1 MQTLIE
7 MTNENVCRP
16 DRRELDSLLSQIGEG
31 SLAALEEL
39 YRRTRAAVY
48 SMALSYLKNAEEA
61 QDVAQETFVRIW
73 ENAAMYRSQGSPM
86 AWILTIARNLSLMK
100 LRLEVR
106 QSSLSEDEWN
116 AIPADTSAVSLEDRQ
131 MLQDALSA
139 LSDEERQIVLLH
151 AVTGLKHREI
161 AALTE
166 LPLSTVLSKYRRA
179 LNKLR
184 LQLEGD
190 NIL

>member
-16 DRRELDSLLSQIGEG
+16 DRRELDSLLAKIGEG

-61 QDVAQETFVRIW
+61 QDVTQDVFVRIW
-73 ENAAMYRSQGSPM
+73 ENAAGYHPQGFPM

-106 QSSLSEDEWN
+106 HSSLSEEEWN
-116 AIPADTSAVSLEDRQ
+116 AIPADASAVSPEDRQ
-131 MLQDALSA
+131 MLQSALST

-151 AVTGLKHREI
+151 AVTGLRHREI
-161 AALTE
+161 AELTE

-184 LQLEGD
+184 LQLGGG
-190 NIL
+190 NTL